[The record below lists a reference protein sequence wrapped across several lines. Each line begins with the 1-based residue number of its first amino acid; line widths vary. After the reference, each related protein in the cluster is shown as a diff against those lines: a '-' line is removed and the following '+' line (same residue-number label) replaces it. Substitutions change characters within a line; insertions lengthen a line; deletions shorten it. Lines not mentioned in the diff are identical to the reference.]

1 MADNWAVKFST
12 RVRHDVRVI
21 LGGRPATGSALSA
34 TGASLRE
41 IQWQI
46 HR

>member
-1 MADNWAVKFST
+1 MVDNWPVEFST
-12 RVRHDVRVI
+12 RVLRNVRVI
-21 LGGRPATGSALSA
+21 LRGGPATDGV

-41 IQWQI
+41 IRWQI

>member
-1 MADNWAVKFST
+1 MLDNWSVKFST
-12 RVRHDVRVI
+12 RVLCHVRVI
-21 LGGRPATGSALSA
+21 LRGALGMRLAFGA

-41 IQWQI
+41 IRWQI

>member
-1 MADNWAVKFST
+1 MVDNRLLNFRRECFAMLVLF
-12 RVRHDVRVI
+12 
-21 LGGRPATGSALSA
+21 LGGGPATRSALSA

-41 IQWQI
+41 IRWQI